1 MGEINNAK
9 AFLEVA
15 LYAAIAGILLA
26 AFDAYVLP
34 RL

>member
-9 AFLEVA
+9 EFLMVA
-15 LYAAIAGILLA
+15 LYAAVAGVLLA